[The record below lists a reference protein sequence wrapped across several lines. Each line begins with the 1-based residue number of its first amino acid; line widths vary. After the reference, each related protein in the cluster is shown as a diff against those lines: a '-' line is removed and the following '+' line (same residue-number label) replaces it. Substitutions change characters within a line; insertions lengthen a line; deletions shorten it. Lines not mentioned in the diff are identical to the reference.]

1 MKKIAIVA
9 LLGVFIATGAF
20 AELAIGVNGAL
31 YMDDSELNDSSYG
44 SVADR
49 FQDGE
54 GIYYGLFIEA
64 LGRKAGFGAA
74 FNASKYASQWDPEQ
88 EMMDMDLNLYFSYH
102 LIKATSVI
110 DPFGEIG
117 LGYIAK
123 DYVDAEYDDDHDNP
137 LTASTYWFAGGGLG
151 INLGF
156 IGVFAKFNYLMPFG
170 NELTGTVSYVD
181 EEGETQET
189 EITLESFALKPYRVV
204 IGAKLIL

>member
-74 FNASKYASQWDPEQ
+74 FNASKYASAWDPEQ

-102 LIKATSVI
+102 LIKTTSVI

-117 LGYIAK
+117 VGYIGK
-123 DYVDAEYDDDHDNP
+123 DYLDEKDDQRV
-137 LTASTYWFAGGGLG
+137 TESTYWFAGGGLG
-151 INLGF
+151 VNLGF
-156 IGVFAKFNYLMPFG
+156 LGIFAKVNYMIPFSG
-170 NELTGTVSYVD
+170 ALKAETTIIDSNNNQVD
-181 EEGETQET
+181 QGEIED
-189 EITLESFALKPYRVV
+189 FALKPYRVV
-204 IGAKLIL
+204 IGVKLR